1 MSSRA
6 GGAIP
11 DFTRFQA
18 AVFDLDGT
26 LVHSEPAWQRAK
38 LQVAEA
44 HGRAVSAAMLD
55 AFVGRSL
62 ADFVAELL
70 GGDVGP
76 ETRARAAAE
85 IERIAALELSR
96 AVEPVP
102 MAAEFA
108 RGLHAAGLR
117 LAVCSSSPRH
127 LIGAA
132 LRGLGLEAEVGVIV
146 SAADLPR
153 GKPDALP
160 YRATLDG
167 LGLAAEE
174 VCAFEDSLPG
184 ARSAFHAGLWTV
196 AVGPDCTVPAFG
208 FCQLQVPDFA
218 ALL

>member
-1 MSSRA
+1 MRARA

-11 DFTRFQA
+11 DFTRFSA

-38 LQVAEA
+38 RQVAEA
-44 HGRAVSAAMLD
+44 HGLAVSAATLD

-62 ADFVAELL
+62 ADFVAEIL
-70 GGDVGP
+70 GARVGP
-76 ETRARAAAE
+76 EARARAAAE

-96 AVEPVP
+96 TARPVP

-108 RGLHAAGLR
+108 RSLHAAGLR

-127 LIGAA
+127 LIGTA
-132 LRGLGLEAEVGVIV
+132 LRGLGLEAEVGVVV

-160 YRATLDG
+160 YRATLEG
-167 LGLAAEE
+167 LGLEAAQ

-184 ARSAFHAGLWTV
+184 ARSAVEAGLWT
-196 AVGPDCTVPAFG
+196 AAIGPDCTGPAFG
-208 FCQLQVPDFA
+208 FCQLQAPSFV